1 MQAAYQEL
9 GGILVLEFRTAPGA
23 VCTAIQ
29 AKDDCH
35 QVVSSVGTLGKAVVK
50 TAGRQQLGPS
60 LIANAVSSESPS
72 SMRGK
77 CTVCVLWGG
86 RESGGSDAAL
96 SQTTQT
102 PALRKLTFSPEGRMN
117 K

>member
-35 QVVSSVGTLGKAVVK
+35 QDLSSVGTLEKADVK

-72 SMRGK
+72 FMRGK
-77 CTVCVLWGG
+77 CTVCMLCAG
-86 RESGGSDAAL
+86 RESRGSGC
-96 SQTTQT
+96 
-102 PALRKLTFSPEGRMN
+102 SPESDRASTCPPEAYFLTGGQGE
-117 K
+117 